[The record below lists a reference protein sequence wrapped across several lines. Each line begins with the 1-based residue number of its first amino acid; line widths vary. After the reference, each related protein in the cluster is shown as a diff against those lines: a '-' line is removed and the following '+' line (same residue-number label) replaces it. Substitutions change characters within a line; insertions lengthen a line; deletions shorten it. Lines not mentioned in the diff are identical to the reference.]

1 MSPLCELFLPHFISY
16 VTSKALF
23 CQTLKPKMPP
33 FFFFFFSF
41 TDSLSKNVHPS
52 FSRYVKKINSIR
64 IVQSSIASLLI
75 YFYTPPPPKKTQL
88 IITATLET
96 GRGLRPK
103 CIPQL
108 FLKPLL
114 GTLLAILFLSLVTV
128 SEVLTKTNSA
138 PSLRS

>member
-1 MSPLCELFLPHFISY
+1 MKVLSVSPLCELFLPHFISY

-75 YFYTPPPPKKTQL
+75 YFYTPPPPPPKKVDYNRH
-88 IITATLET
+88 LET
-96 GRGLRPK
+96 GRGMGPK
-103 CIPQL
+103 CVPQL
-108 FLKPLL
+108 FLKSLL
-114 GTLLAILFLSLVTV
+114 GTLLAIFFLVPSY
-128 SEVLTKTNSA
+128 
-138 PSLRS
+138 SLRSLYEN